1 MNIVDESFTT
11 WYLNIWTFLQSIYL
25 DEPIQKRSASAE
37 LEEVYLFVWT
47 SV

>member
-1 MNIVDESFTT
+1 MDGSLTA

-47 SV
+47 LV